1 MRAIAL
7 TLLLGALV
15 ALGCGCAGT
24 YPRESLTA
32 SEYRTQ
38 ANALCAGQPG
48 DMANLKPP
56 PHLQALH
63 DRTTALSDKGNRADR
78 RRLASIYSK
87 LELPECVRMVTPDP
101 GDPATCREIVSL
113 TRDAHEERRS
123 WVDEVRAEEEMVKE
137 IEEEIRAYPESRA
150 AAEADLDSSRRLV
163 KEAEREVEK
172 AERDLEGLDADARE
186 EGCAR

>member
-1 MRAIAL
+1 MI
-7 TLLLGALV
+7 LLLGALV
-15 ALGCGCAGT
+15 ALGCGCGSSSRQG
-24 YPRESLTA
+24 PLTA
-32 SEYRTQ
+32 SEYRRQ
-38 ANALCAGQPG
+38 ANALCAGRPG

-63 DRTTALSDKGNRADR
+63 DRATALSDKGNRADR
-78 RRLASIYSK
+78 RRLAAIYSK

-123 WVDEVRAEEEMVKE
+123 WVEEVRAEEEMVKE
-137 IEEEIRAYPESRA
+137 IENELREFPENRKA
-150 AAEADLDSSRRLV
+150 AQADLDSSRRLA

-172 AERDLEGLDADARE
+172 AERDLERLDADARE
-186 EGCAR
+186 EGCAK